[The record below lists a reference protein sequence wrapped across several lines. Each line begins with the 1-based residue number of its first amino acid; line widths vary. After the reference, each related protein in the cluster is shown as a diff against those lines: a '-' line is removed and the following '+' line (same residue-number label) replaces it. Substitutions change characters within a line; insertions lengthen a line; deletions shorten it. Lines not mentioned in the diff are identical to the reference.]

1 VAQPTLAPTTQP
13 APGFE
18 AGSGDG
24 KFVFGGS
31 YTLRSGERL
40 SGDLVVFGGDATV
53 ESDSRVDGNV
63 VVIGGDVDIAGRVG
77 RDVVL
82 IGGMARLRSS
92 AVVGGQLVRVGGGL
106 QQDEGA
112 QIHGGESG
120 GVTIPP
126 IPPVPPVPSVPR
138 PRVVEW
144 WQFGANSF
152 INFVW
157 HVTRA
162 VGSTILLALLA
173 LFVVSLWREPVDR
186 VRQTIA
192 NATGVSWVVGFL
204 TPLAFAVIV
213 PAFAVLSAIL
223 VLALCLGL
231 VGFVLIAVVSLALAI
246 AWLMGWIALGQ
257 IAGERLL
264 HAIGTHDATP
274 AASAAVGT
282 AVITLVWLALE
293 PFCGLGWLFFALSAP
308 LGLGAVILTRFGTQ
322 DYGTSSLGGGFRPPA
337 PPAPPVPPTPPIP
350 GPMEPSVSGESP
362 SGDLRP
368 VEPSPSPDAA
378 PPIEPPAPASPLEKP
393 VGEL

>member
-1 VAQPTLAPTTQP
+1 
-13 APGFE
+13 
-18 AGSGDG
+18 
-24 KFVFGGS
+24 
-31 YTLRSGERL
+31 
-40 SGDLVVFGGDATV
+40 
-53 ESDSRVDGNV
+53 
-63 VVIGGDVDIAGRVG
+63 
-77 RDVVL
+77 
-82 IGGMARLRSS
+82 
-92 AVVGGQLVRVGGGL
+92 
-106 QQDEGA
+106 
-112 QIHGGESG
+112 
-120 GVTIPP
+120 
-126 IPPVPPVPSVPR
+126 VPSVPR
-138 PRVVEW
+138 PPLVEW
-144 WQFGANSF
+144 WQFSANSF
-152 INFVW
+152 INFAW

-162 VGSTILLALLA
+162 IGSAILLALLA
-173 LFVVSLWREPVDR
+173 LFVVSLWQKPMDR
-186 VRQTIA
+186 VRRTI
-192 NATGVSWVVGFL
+192 TGAPGISWVVGLL
-204 TPLAFAVIV
+204 TVVAFVVVV

-231 VGFVLIAVVSLALAI
+231 VGFALIGVAGLALAV

-264 HAIGTHDATP
+264 HAMGTHDATP

-337 PPAPPVPPTPPIP
+337 PPAPPVPPAPPIP
-350 GPMEPSVSGESP
+350 GAIGPSVSSESP